1 MLRRAHKT
9 ADAALPTVKN
19 ARPADFAVT
28 NAIRE
33 PQADTPDHPGEP
45 IR

>member
-1 MLRRAHKT
+1 MLRRAPQNGGRGLAYGEKR
-9 ADAALPTVKN
+9 P
-19 ARPADFAVT
+19 PADFAVT